1 MKRLAQIGH
10 TAIEALQYAGREKS
24 HGELAGKQAGDAQHD
39 ESDLPIAYASFI
51 KQTLSIIMGVGT
63 EPHFN
68 RLFFT
73 AKLSNLIHQMEGGD
87 PHAGFVANELRRM
100 FPEFIQ
106 ATSGRV
112 DLVRLPP
119 SGQC

>member
-1 MKRLAQIGH
+1 
-10 TAIEALQYAGREKS
+10 
-24 HGELAGKQAGDAQHD
+24 
-39 ESDLPIAYASFI
+39 
-51 KQTLSIIMGVGT
+51 MGVGT

-87 PHAGFVANELRRM
+87 PHASFVANELRRM

-106 ATSGRV
+106 ATSYLSTPALAGLIPGPTSAPAVAPERAPASALAV
-112 DLVRLPP
+112 APAPVLEPAPTLTSTPAP
-119 SGQC
+119 KHEP

>member
-1 MKRLAQIGH
+1 
-10 TAIEALQYAGREKS
+10 
-24 HGELAGKQAGDAQHD
+24 
-39 ESDLPIAYASFI
+39 
-51 KQTLSIIMGVGT
+51 MGVGT

-87 PHAGFVANELRRM
+87 PHASFVANELRRM

-106 ATSGRV
+106 ATSYLSTPALAGLIPGPTSAPAVARERAPASAPA
-112 DLVRLPP
+112 LEPAPTLITTPAP
-119 SGQC
+119 KHEP